1 MVFSHPPNPGKDMP
15 VLCLFSDKL
24 RYLHLFT
31 TIILGQC
38 WPCQAEICGCPGTTP
53 VKHLNCMP
61 PTHSCL
67 SKLTFRLV
75 WRHAYLHIEIPWMS
89 GATPPPPI
97 HHHPSAH
104 HWFRPDYS
112 GCGLFPGP
120 SLEGEGS
127 WPALFPQSGKCSLV
141 LLPCTCFEQCVSDV
155 AVHLRGQCVKH
166 NCASKRSV
174 CQT

>member
-31 TIILGQC
+31 TILLGQC

-89 GATPPPPI
+89 GATPPPFTTTPLHTTGLGQTTVVVACFQD
-97 HHHPSAH
+97 HHLKVKDPGRLCFLNLESVV
-104 HWFRPDYS
+104 
-112 GCGLFPGP
+112 LF
-120 SLEGEGS
+120 
-127 WPALFPQSGKCSLV
+127 FFLV
-141 LLPCTCFEQCVSDV
+141 PVLS
-155 AVHLRGQCVKH
+155 
-166 NCASKRSV
+166 NV
-174 CQT
+174 CQTWLCI